1 MVDVFYLYRDDELTV
16 VFKEIFAVQ
25 GDNSS
30 LISLGN
36 IGEDT
41 INHTDKHSVFK
52 RLSGISDYGDDI
64 SSLLGHGDKIS
75 SGTV

>member
-16 VFKEIFAVQ
+16 IFKEIFAVQ

-36 IGEDT
+36 ISEDT

-52 RLSGISDYGDDI
+52 RLSGISDYGDDVGSLLCHGDEI
-64 SSLLGHGDKIS
+64 SSRTI
-75 SGTV
+75 